1 MTRNKPEDSQY
12 PLARRLAP
20 AVLLAGGGVAFLA
33 MVDGNQNA
41 AELGTMGT
49 LAPSLTTTTTS
60 GAASQTTTPQSSGET
75 TTTAGTGTAC
85 GASRST
91 GAQVQFRWGIVQ
103 VEAFLDG
110 SGQLCE
116 VNVLQYPNSD
126 NRSVSINN
134 YALPRLH
141 DEALAAKSANIQAIS
156 GATLSSRAYMTSLQ
170 YALDHA

>member
-20 AVLLAGGGVAFLA
+20 AVLLAGGGVVFLA

-41 AELGTMGT
+41 AELGTLGT
-49 LAPSLTTTTTS
+49 LAPSLTTTSTS
-60 GAASQTTTPQSSGET
+60 GAAAQTTTPQSSGVT
-75 TTTAGTGTAC
+75 TTTGSSTAC

-170 YALDHA
+170 YALDNA

>member
-20 AVLLAGGGVAFLA
+20 AVLLAGGGVVFLA

-41 AELGTMGT
+41 AELGTLGT
-49 LAPSLTTTTTS
+49 LAPSLTTTSTS
-60 GAASQTTTPQSSGET
+60 GAAVQTTTPQSSGAT
-75 TTTAGTGTAC
+75 TTTGSSTAC

-170 YALDHA
+170 YALDNA

>member
-41 AELGTMGT
+41 ADLGALGTV
-49 LAPSLTTTTTS
+49 LTTTTAPTQS
-60 GAASQTTTPQSSGET
+60 TTPQSTTPGAVADST
-75 TTTAGTGTAC
+75 TTTAATTAC
-85 GASRST
+85 GAKRST

-103 VEAFLDG
+103 VEAFLDEA
-110 SGQLCE
+110 GQLCE
-116 VNVLQYPNSD
+116 VNVLQYPTAD
-126 NRSVSINN
+126 RRSVSINN

-141 DEALAAKSANIQAIS
+141 DEAIAAKSANIQAIS

-170 YALDHA
+170 YALDNA